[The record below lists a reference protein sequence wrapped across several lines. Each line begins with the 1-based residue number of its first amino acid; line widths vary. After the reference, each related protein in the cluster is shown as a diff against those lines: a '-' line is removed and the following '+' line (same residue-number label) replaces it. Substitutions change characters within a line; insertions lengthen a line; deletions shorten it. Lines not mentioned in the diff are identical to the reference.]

1 MMNKKQLALVAD
13 LILQKMEQLNDRTQ
27 TGVPE
32 RIALKDYARDL
43 KEILNEDIIIW
54 YAENILA
61 GILRGTIIRINNEF
75 SKVEPDQGRIR
86 RELDVVMNFLHDTV
100 GVDEYEYTK
109 LSPKEV
115 KEDFDRLEEDMKEI
129 AEMFPKA
136 VFADEVPD
144 EIKDKLNEL
153 KKQFE
158 KMQKENEKCRN

>member
-1 MMNKKQLALVAD
+1 
-13 LILQKMEQLNDRTQ
+13 
-27 TGVPE
+27 
-32 RIALKDYARDL
+32 
-43 KEILNEDIIIW
+43 
-54 YAENILA
+54 
-61 GILRGTIIRINNEF
+61 
-75 SKVEPDQGRIR
+75 
-86 RELDVVMNFLHDTV
+86 MNFLHDTV

-144 EIKDKLNEL
+144 EIKDRLNEL